1 MTAKEEHSARRRRR
15 RRTRT
20 RWWLRRRKEDEEKVA
35 VVADE
40 EEEDAA
46 RIEPVGWKEEEG
58 THAVVCGEQDFEVCP
73 SDGKSPWH
81 AQRGGTQCMER
92 SQSGKGFPRDIV
104 HSGGYRRSTFK
115 LFSDLAGS

>member
-1 MTAKEEHSARRRRR
+1 MGAI
-15 RRTRT
+15 
-20 RWWLRRRKEDEEKVA
+20 LVVKVIKKKFIIKIKRNDLHYI
-35 VVADE
+35 VS
-40 EEEDAA
+40 
-46 RIEPVGWKEEEG
+46 
-58 THAVVCGEQDFEVCP
+58 AVVCGEQDFEVCP